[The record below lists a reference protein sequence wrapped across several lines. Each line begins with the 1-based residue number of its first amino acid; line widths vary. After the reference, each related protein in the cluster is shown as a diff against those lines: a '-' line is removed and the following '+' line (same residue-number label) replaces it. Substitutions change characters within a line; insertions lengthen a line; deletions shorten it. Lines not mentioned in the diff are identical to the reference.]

1 MKAGETELHAC
12 VDGALDA
19 ETRRA
24 VEERLAAYPEDAARV
39 ADYTAQ
45 RQALHARYDAVL
57 DEPLPESLRMA
68 AARRPRARPQYALA
82 AGAMAVGIAVG
93 WLVAQALAP
102 APARTASLPRQ
113 AAIAHAVYLPE
124 VRHPVEVG
132 ADQQDHLVRWLSKRL
147 GTDLKAP
154 VLTREGFDL
163 VGGRL
168 LPGEQGAV
176 AQFMYQDGK
185 GRRLTLYVSRVR
197 EDRGDTAFR
206 YSREDDVSVFY
217 WIDGTV
223 AYALSGAMPRE
234 DLLAVANVVYK
245 QLNP

>member
-1 MKAGETELHAC
+1 VKAGETELHAY

-24 VEERLAAYPEDAARV
+24 VEAHLGESSEDAARV
-39 ADYTAQ
+39 SDYLAQ
-45 RQALHARYDAVL
+45 RDALHARYDAVL
-57 DEPLPESLRMA
+57 DEPIPETLRLA
-68 AARRPRARPQYALA
+68 ARSRRRPRYALA
-82 AGAMAVGIAVG
+82 AGWMTIGLVIG
-93 WLVAQALAP
+93 WLAAHALSLP
-102 APARTASLPRQ
+102 STQTVSLPRQ
-113 AAIAHAVYLPE
+113 AAIAHAVYTPE

-132 ADQQDHLVRWLSKRL
+132 ADQQDHLVKWLSKRL
-147 GTDLKAP
+147 GAELKAP
-154 VLTREGFDL
+154 LLARQGYEL

-176 AQFMYQDGK
+176 AQFMYQDPK
-185 GRRLTLYVSRVR
+185 GRRLTLYVTRVAK
-197 EDRGDTAFR
+197 DDGSTAFR

-234 DLLAVANVVYK
+234 ELLAVANVVYK

>member
-1 MKAGETELHAC
+1 MKAGDTELHAY

-19 ETRRA
+19 DTRRA
-24 VEERLAAYPEDAARV
+24 VEERLAAHPEDAARV
-39 ADYTAQ
+39 AEYLAQ
-45 RQALHARYDAVL
+45 RKALHARYDAVL
-57 DEPLPESLRMA
+57 DEPIPEILRMA
-68 AARRPRARPQYALA
+68 AARRSRPRHGLA
-82 AGAMAVGIAVG
+82 AAWMALGIAVG
-93 WLVAQALAP
+93 WLAAQALAP
-102 APARTASLPRQ
+102 APSRMGSLPRQ

-154 VLTREGFDL
+154 LLAREGFDL

-176 AQFMYQDGK
+176 AQFMYQDGR
-185 GRRLTLYVSRVR
+185 GRRLTLYVTRVR
-197 EDRGDTAFR
+197 EDRGDTAFE
-206 YSREDDVSVFY
+206 YGREGDVSVFY

-223 AYALSGAMPRE
+223 AYALSGAIPRE

-245 QLNP
+245 QLSP

>member
-1 MKAGETELHAC
+1 MKAGETELHAY

-24 VEERLAAYPEDAARV
+24 VEAHLAASPEDAARV
-39 ADYTAQ
+39 AEYVAQ
-45 RQALHARYDAVL
+45 GDALHARYDAVL
-57 DEPLPESLRMA
+57 DEPIPETLRLA
-68 AARRPRARPQYALA
+68 VRSRSQPRYALA
-82 AGAMAVGIAVG
+82 AGWAAIGIVIG
-93 WLVAQALAP
+93 WLAAQGLPGPAAPVVSLA
-102 APARTASLPRQ
+102 RQ
-113 AAIAHAVYLPE
+113 AAIAHAVYTPE

-132 ADQQDHLVRWLSKRL
+132 ADQQDHLVKWLSKRL
-147 GTDLKAP
+147 GADLKAP
-154 VLTREGFDL
+154 LLTRQGYDL

-176 AQFMYQDGK
+176 AQFMYQDPK
-185 GRRLTLYVSRVR
+185 GRRLTLYVSRVAK
-197 EDRGDTAFR
+197 DDGSTAFR

-234 DLLAVANVVYK
+234 ELLAVANVVYK

>member
-1 MKAGETELHAC
+1 MSPGDAELHAY

-19 ETRRA
+19 DTRRI
-24 VEERLAAYPEDAARV
+24 VEAHLAQHPADQARV
-39 ADYTAQ
+39 DAYRAQ
-45 RQALHARYDAVL
+45 RRALHERYDAVL
-57 DEPLPESLRMA
+57 DETVPETLKLASSPRI
-68 AARRPRARPQYALA
+68 RPRFGLA
-82 AGAMAVGIAVG
+82 AGWLAAGIAIG
-93 WLVAQALAP
+93 WFAARALTVPEANV
-102 APARTASLPRQ
+102 ASLPRQ
-113 AAIAHAVYLPE
+113 AAIAHAVYTPE

-132 ADQQDHLVRWLSKRL
+132 ADQQEHLVRWLSKRL

-154 VLTREGFDL
+154 LLTREGYEL

-168 LPGEQGAV
+168 LPGGAGGPV

-185 GRRLTLYVSRVR
+185 GRRLTLYVSRVVKD
-197 EDRGDTAFR
+197 EGDTAFR

-223 AYALSGAMPRE
+223 AYALSGAMSRE

>member
-1 MKAGETELHAC
+1 VKAGDAELHAY

-24 VEERLAAYPEDAARV
+24 VEAHLAQHPGDQARV
-39 ADYTAQ
+39 DAYLAQ
-45 RQALHARYDAVL
+45 RRALHERYDAVL
-57 DEPLPESLRMA
+57 DEPIPETLKFAAA
-68 AARRPRARPQYALA
+68 AARTRPRYGLA
-82 AGAMAVGIAVG
+82 AGWLLAGIAVG
-93 WLVAQALAP
+93 WFAAHALSVPQASV
-102 APARTASLPRQ
+102 ASLPRQ
-113 AAIAHAVYLPE
+113 AAIAHAVYTPE

-132 ADQQDHLVRWLSKRL
+132 ADQQEHLVRWLSKRL
-147 GTDLKAP
+147 GTNLKAP
-154 VLTREGFDL
+154 LLTREGYEL

-168 LPGEQGAV
+168 LPGGQGGPV
-176 AQFMYQDGK
+176 AQFMYQDAK
-185 GRRLTLYVSRVR
+185 GRRLTLYVSRVVR
-197 EDRGDTAFR
+197 DEGDTAFR

-223 AYALSGAMPRE
+223 AYALSGAMSRE

>member
-1 MKAGETELHAC
+1 MKAGETELHAY

-24 VEERLAAYPEDAARV
+24 VEAHLAASPEDAARV
-39 ADYTAQ
+39 ADYVAQ
-45 RQALHARYDAVL
+45 RDELHARYDAVL
-57 DEPLPESLRMA
+57 DEPIPETLRL
-68 AARRPRARPQYALA
+68 AARSKSQPRYALA
-82 AGAMAVGIAVG
+82 AGWAAIGIVIG
-93 WLVAQALAP
+93 WLAAHLVPGPAAP
-102 APARTASLPRQ
+102 AASLARQ
-113 AAIAHAVYLPE
+113 AAIAHVVYTPE

-132 ADQQDHLVRWLSKRL
+132 ADQQDHLVKWLSKRL
-147 GTDLKAP
+147 GADLKAP
-154 VLTREGFDL
+154 LLTRQGYDL

-176 AQFMYQDGK
+176 AQFMYQDPK
-185 GRRLTLYVSRVR
+185 GRRLTLYVSRVAK
-197 EDRGDTAFR
+197 DDGSTAFR

-234 DLLAVANVVYK
+234 ELLAVANVVYK

>member
-1 MKAGETELHAC
+1 MKAGETELHAY

-24 VEERLAAYPEDAARV
+24 VEAHLAQSPEDAARV
-39 ADYTAQ
+39 EAYLAQ
-45 RQALHARYDAVL
+45 RAALHARYDAVL
-57 DEPLPESLRMA
+57 DEPVPEALRLAA
-68 AARRPRARPQYALA
+68 AARSRPRYALA
-82 AGAMAVGIAVG
+82 AGWMIVGIAVG
-93 WLVAQALAP
+93 WFAAHALTLPGGSNVA
-102 APARTASLPRQ
+102 TLPRQ
-113 AAIAHAVYLPE
+113 AAVAHAVYAPE

-132 ADQQDHLVRWLSKRL
+132 AEQQDHLVRWLSKRL

-154 VLTREGFDL
+154 ALSREGYEL

-168 LPGEQGAV
+168 LPGPQGAV

-185 GRRLTLYVSRVR
+185 GRRLTLYVSRVVN
-197 EDRGDTAFR
+197 DAGDTAFR

-223 AYALSGAMPRE
+223 AYALSGTMPRE
-234 DLLAVANVVYK
+234 DLLAVANTVYR

>member
-1 MKAGETELHAC
+1 VKAGETELHAY

-39 ADYTAQ
+39 ADYLAQ
-45 RQALHARYDAVL
+45 REALHARYDAVL
-57 DEPLPESLRMA
+57 DEPVPETLRMA
-68 AARRPRARPQYALA
+68 AAPRSRPRYALA
-82 AGAMAVGIAVG
+82 ASWMAVGIALG
-93 WLVAQALAP
+93 WLAAQALAP

-154 VLTREGFDL
+154 ALAREGYEL

-206 YSREDDVSVFY
+206 YSREDGVSVFY

>member
-1 MKAGETELHAC
+1 VKAGETELHAY

-24 VEERLAAYPEDAARV
+24 VEAHLAQSPADAARV
-39 ADYTAQ
+39 AAYLEQ
-45 RQALHARYDAVL
+45 RRSLHERYDAVL
-57 DEPLPESLRMA
+57 DEPVPETLRLA
-68 AARRPRARPQYALA
+68 AAPRSRARYALA
-82 AGAMAVGIAVG
+82 AGWMAAGIAVG
-93 WLVAQALAP
+93 WVAAHALTLPRASV
-102 APARTASLPRQ
+102 ASLPRQ
-113 AAIAHAVYLPE
+113 AAIAHAVYAPE

-132 ADQQDHLVRWLSKRL
+132 ADQQEHLVRWLSKRL

-154 VLTREGFDL
+154 ALTREGFDL

-168 LPGEQGAV
+168 LPGNQGGPV

-185 GRRLTLYVSRVR
+185 GRRLTLYVSRVLKD
-197 EDRGDTAFR
+197 EGDTAFR

-223 AYALSGAMPRE
+223 AYALSGALSRE

>member
-1 MKAGETELHAC
+1 MKAGETELHAY

-39 ADYTAQ
+39 ADYLAQ
-45 RQALHARYDAVL
+45 REALHARYDAVL
-57 DEPLPESLRMA
+57 DEPVPETLRMA
-68 AARRPRARPQYALA
+68 AAPRSRPRYALA
-82 AGAMAVGIAVG
+82 AGWMAVGIVVG
-93 WLVAQALAP
+93 WLAAQALAP
-102 APARTASLPRQ
+102 APVRTASLPRQ
-113 AAIAHAVYLPE
+113 AAIAHAVYMPE

-147 GTDLKAP
+147 GTELKAP
-154 VLTREGFDL
+154 VLSREGFDL

-176 AQFMYQDGK
+176 AQFMYQDAR
-185 GRRLTLYVSRVR
+185 GRRLTLYVTRVS

-206 YSREDDVSVFY
+206 YSREDGVSVFY

-223 AYALSGAMPRE
+223 AYALSGAIPRE
-234 DLLAVANVVYK
+234 DLLSVANVVYK